1 MEIQAF
7 AKLNLTLDI
16 LGKRED
22 GYHDLRMVMQSI
34 TLADTLT
41 LEENQG
47 EGLRVSAN
55 LRFLPTGEKNLA
67 AAAALR
73 FWEALGREP
82 EDLDIRIEKRIP
94 VCAGMAGGSSDAAA
108 VLRALNQ
115 RAGDP
120 FSPKELARLG
130 ERVGSDVPYCVLGG
144 TALAEGRGEV
154 LTPLAPLTA
163 LAEAKV
169 RNRITGIVNDAVART
184 LEEQGISYAD
194 LVTVTFE
201 LDGAESAPAPTGQQL
216 EITMSGSEG
225 EHTIT
230 TTLLD
235 TPAAAGFASHL
246 PLSFSM
252 TDYMGRE
259 KHAHMDFSIGDS
271 LLENITVDY
280 EIGDIIYYPPGPTF
294 AMYYDHD
301 GRTIAAGMEV
311 IARMDQD
318 GIGALGSYAGNV
330 DVTVSL
336 AE

>member
-73 FWEALGREP
+73 FWEALGREQ

-115 RAGDP
+115 RSGEP

-154 LTPLAPLTA
+154 LTPLAPLPRCWVVACKPDFPISTPELFAQADRVKLRRRPDTA
-163 LAEAKV
+163 GLVAALEA
-169 RNRITGIVNDAVART
+169 GDLGGVARRMYNVFEDVLPARLYT
-184 LEEQGISYAD
+184 RVAEIKND
-194 LVTVTFE
+194 LIQC
-201 LDGAESAPAPTGQQL
+201 GALGAN
-216 EITMSGSEG
+216 MSGS
-225 EHTIT
+225 
-230 TTLLD
+230 
-235 TPAAAGFASHL
+235 
-246 PLSFSM
+246 
-252 TDYMGRE
+252 
-259 KHAHMDFSIGDS
+259 
-271 LLENITVDY
+271 
-280 EIGDIIYYPPGPTF
+280 GPTAF
-294 AMYYDHD
+294 GLFD
-301 GRTIAAGMEV
+301 RLEAAQE
-311 IARMDQD
+311 ARSCLTQRYRDTF
-318 GIGALGSYAGNV
+318 LCE
-330 DVTVSL
+330 TV
-336 AE
+336 

>member
-154 LTPLAPLTA
+154 LTPLAPLPRCWVVACKPDFPISTPELFAQADRVKLRRRPDTA
-163 LAEAKV
+163 GLVAALEA
-169 RNRITGIVNDAVART
+169 GDLGDVARRMYNVFEDVLPARLYT
-184 LEEQGISYAD
+184 RVAEIKND
-194 LVTVTFE
+194 LIQC
-201 LDGAESAPAPTGQQL
+201 GALGAN
-216 EITMSGSEG
+216 MSGS
-225 EHTIT
+225 
-230 TTLLD
+230 
-235 TPAAAGFASHL
+235 
-246 PLSFSM
+246 
-252 TDYMGRE
+252 
-259 KHAHMDFSIGDS
+259 
-271 LLENITVDY
+271 
-280 EIGDIIYYPPGPTF
+280 GPTAF
-294 AMYYDHD
+294 GLFD
-301 GRTIAAGMEV
+301 RLEAAQE
-311 IARMDQD
+311 ARSCLTQRYRDTF
-318 GIGALGSYAGNV
+318 LCE
-330 DVTVSL
+330 TV
-336 AE
+336 

>member
-154 LTPLAPLTA
+154 LTPLAPLPRCWVVACKPDFPISTPELFAQADRVKLRRRPDTA
-163 LAEAKV
+163 GLVAALEA
-169 RNRITGIVNDAVART
+169 GDLGDVARRM
-184 LEEQGISYAD
+184 YN
-194 LVTVTFE
+194 VFE
-201 LDGAESAPAPTGQQL
+201 DVLPARLYTRVAEIKNVLIQCGALGAN
-216 EITMSGSEG
+216 MSGS
-225 EHTIT
+225 
-230 TTLLD
+230 
-235 TPAAAGFASHL
+235 
-246 PLSFSM
+246 
-252 TDYMGRE
+252 
-259 KHAHMDFSIGDS
+259 
-271 LLENITVDY
+271 
-280 EIGDIIYYPPGPTF
+280 GPTAF
-294 AMYYDHD
+294 GLFD
-301 GRTIAAGMEV
+301 RLEAAQE
-311 IARMDQD
+311 ARACLAQRYRDTF
-318 GIGALGSYAGNV
+318 LCE
-330 DVTVSL
+330 TV
-336 AE
+336 

>member
-73 FWEALGREP
+73 FWEALGREQ

-115 RAGDP
+115 RAGEP

-154 LTPLAPLTA
+154 LTPLAPLPRCWVGACKPDFPISTPELFAQADRVKLRRRPDTA
-163 LAEAKV
+163 GLVAALEA
-169 RNRITGIVNDAVART
+169 GDLGGVARRMYNVFEDVLPARLYT
-184 LEEQGISYAD
+184 RVAEIKND
-194 LVTVTFE
+194 LIQC
-201 LDGAESAPAPTGQQL
+201 GALGAN
-216 EITMSGSEG
+216 MSGS
-225 EHTIT
+225 
-230 TTLLD
+230 
-235 TPAAAGFASHL
+235 
-246 PLSFSM
+246 
-252 TDYMGRE
+252 
-259 KHAHMDFSIGDS
+259 
-271 LLENITVDY
+271 
-280 EIGDIIYYPPGPTF
+280 GPTAF
-294 AMYYDHD
+294 GLFD
-301 GRTIAAGMEV
+301 RLEAAQE
-311 IARMDQD
+311 ARACLAQRYRDTF
-318 GIGALGSYAGNV
+318 LCE
-330 DVTVSL
+330 TV
-336 AE
+336 

>member
-115 RAGDP
+115 RAGEP
-120 FSPKELARLG
+120 FSPRELAKIG

-144 TALAEGRGEV
+144 TALAEGRGEM
-154 LTPLAPLTA
+154 LTPLAPLPRCWVVACKPDFPISTPELFAQADRVKLRRRPDTAGLVTA
-163 LAEAKV
+163 LEA
-169 RNRITGIVNDAVART
+169 GDLGGVARRM
-184 LEEQGISYAD
+184 YN
-194 LVTVTFE
+194 VFE
-201 LDGAESAPAPTGQQL
+201 DVLPARLYTRVAEIKNILIQCGALGAN
-216 EITMSGSEG
+216 MSGS
-225 EHTIT
+225 
-230 TTLLD
+230 
-235 TPAAAGFASHL
+235 
-246 PLSFSM
+246 
-252 TDYMGRE
+252 
-259 KHAHMDFSIGDS
+259 
-271 LLENITVDY
+271 
-280 EIGDIIYYPPGPTF
+280 GPTAF
-294 AMYYDHD
+294 GLFD
-301 GRTIAAGMEV
+301 RLEAAQE
-311 IARMDQD
+311 ARACLAQRYRDTF
-318 GIGALGSYAGNV
+318 LCE
-330 DVTVSL
+330 TV
-336 AE
+336 

>member
-82 EDLDIRIEKRIP
+82 ENLDIRIEKRIP

-154 LTPLAPLTA
+154 LTPLAPLPRCWVVACKPDFPISTPELFAQADRVKLRRRPDTA
-163 LAEAKV
+163 GLVAALEA
-169 RNRITGIVNDAVART
+169 GDLGDVARRMYNVFEDVLPARLYT
-184 LEEQGISYAD
+184 RVAEIKND
-194 LVTVTFE
+194 LIQC
-201 LDGAESAPAPTGQQL
+201 GALGAN
-216 EITMSGSEG
+216 MSGS
-225 EHTIT
+225 
-230 TTLLD
+230 
-235 TPAAAGFASHL
+235 
-246 PLSFSM
+246 
-252 TDYMGRE
+252 
-259 KHAHMDFSIGDS
+259 
-271 LLENITVDY
+271 
-280 EIGDIIYYPPGPTF
+280 GPTAF
-294 AMYYDHD
+294 GLFD
-301 GRTIAAGMEV
+301 RLEAAQE
-311 IARMDQD
+311 ARSCLTQRYRDTF
-318 GIGALGSYAGNV
+318 LCE
-330 DVTVSL
+330 TV
-336 AE
+336 

>member
-154 LTPLAPLTA
+154 LTPLPPLPRCWVVACKPDFPISTPELFAQADRVKLRRRPDTA
-163 LAEAKV
+163 GLVAALEA
-169 RNRITGIVNDAVART
+169 GDLGGVARRM
-184 LEEQGISYAD
+184 YN
-194 LVTVTFE
+194 VFE
-201 LDGAESAPAPTGQQL
+201 DVLPARLYTRVAEIKNILIQCGALGAN
-216 EITMSGSEG
+216 MSGS
-225 EHTIT
+225 
-230 TTLLD
+230 
-235 TPAAAGFASHL
+235 
-246 PLSFSM
+246 
-252 TDYMGRE
+252 
-259 KHAHMDFSIGDS
+259 
-271 LLENITVDY
+271 
-280 EIGDIIYYPPGPTF
+280 GPTAF
-294 AMYYDHD
+294 GLFD
-301 GRTIAAGMEV
+301 RLEAAQE
-311 IARMDQD
+311 AR
-318 GIGALGSYAGNV
+318 AC
-330 DVTVSL
+330 L
-336 AE
+336 AQRYRDTFLC

>member
-41 LEENQG
+41 LEENRG

-154 LTPLAPLTA
+154 LTPLPPLPRCWVVACKPDFPISTPELFAQADRVKLRRRPDTA
-163 LAEAKV
+163 GLVAALEA
-169 RNRITGIVNDAVART
+169 GDLGGVARRMYNVFEDVLPARLYT
-184 LEEQGISYAD
+184 RVAEIKND
-194 LVTVTFE
+194 LIQC
-201 LDGAESAPAPTGQQL
+201 GALGAN
-216 EITMSGSEG
+216 MSGS
-225 EHTIT
+225 
-230 TTLLD
+230 
-235 TPAAAGFASHL
+235 
-246 PLSFSM
+246 
-252 TDYMGRE
+252 
-259 KHAHMDFSIGDS
+259 
-271 LLENITVDY
+271 
-280 EIGDIIYYPPGPTF
+280 GPTAF
-294 AMYYDHD
+294 GLFD
-301 GRTIAAGMEV
+301 RLEAAQE
-311 IARMDQD
+311 ARACLAQRYRDTF
-318 GIGALGSYAGNV
+318 LCE
-330 DVTVSL
+330 TV
-336 AE
+336 